1 MLGYFGDNIMAEVAK
16 ALRVE
21 LGEPFV
27 VENST
32 DKYIDWFR
40 LTIDGAQHFSPDP
53 RGFATL
59 KGYKGDW
66 CSADYIL
73 PELITGKRVR
83 IRRTIEQGALF
94 DVGS

>member
-66 CSADYIL
+66 CMADYIL

-83 IRRTIEQGALF
+83 IRRKIEQGALF

>member
-16 ALRVE
+16 ALGVE
-21 LGEPFV
+21 LGEPFC
-27 VENST
+27 VENSN
-32 DKYIDWFR
+32 DSHIDWFR
-40 LTIDGAQHFSPDP
+40 LDITGAQHFSPNS

-59 KGYKGDW
+59 GKHKGDW

-73 PELITGKRVR
+73 SELITGKRVR

-94 DVGS
+94 DVGT

>member
-21 LGEPFV
+21 LGEPFC

-32 DKYIDWFR
+32 DNHIDWFK
-40 LTIDGAQHFSPDP
+40 LTIDGAQHFSPAP

-59 KGYKGDW
+59 GKYKGDW

-83 IRRTIEQGALF
+83 IRRKIEQGALF
-94 DVGS
+94 DVGT